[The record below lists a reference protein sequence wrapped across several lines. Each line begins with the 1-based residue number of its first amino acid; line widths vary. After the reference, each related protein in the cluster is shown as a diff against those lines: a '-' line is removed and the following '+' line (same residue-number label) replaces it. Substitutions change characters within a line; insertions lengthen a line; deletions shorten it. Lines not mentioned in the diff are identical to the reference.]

1 MAIKKRTSLRSKAR
15 KRNVADKV
23 QGHSRIAK
31 KEREIKSKDALLLKL
46 KIQKGAKSPA
56 VQPKSKSLDP
66 RQPGISKSAVRRR
79 KRKLK
84 EQLTAK
90 LSDLKSVLDE
100 TVEAENIQK
109 GIISGD
115 IPAGEK
121 EGLEAISR
129 RKLDHR
135 PNPTTVRGSALVE
148 KSEIRRFKAILKEQN
163 FKKSP
168 FPSLRTSIMNNISRS
183 ENEGKRKS
191 YEL

>member
-148 KSEIRRFKAILKEQN
+148 KSEIRRFKAILKEEN

-168 FPSLRTSIMNNISRS
+168 FASLRTSIMNNISRS

>member
-1 MAIKKRTSLRSKAR
+1 MAIKKRTSLRSKAK

-46 KIQKGAKSPA
+46 KIQKGAKSSA
-56 VQPKSKSLDP
+56 VQPKSKNLDP
-66 RQPGISKSAVRRR
+66 HQPGISKSAVRRR

-100 TVEAENIQK
+100 TVEAEKIQK

-115 IPAGEK
+115 ITAGES
-121 EGLEAISR
+121 LQAISR

-148 KSEIRRFKAILKEQN
+148 KSEVRRFKAILKEQN

-168 FPSLRTSIMNNISRS
+168 FASLRTSIMNNISRL
-183 ENEGKRKS
+183 ENEGKK
-191 YEL
+191 

>member
-1 MAIKKRTSLRSKAR
+1 MAIKKRTTLRSKAK
-15 KRNVADKV
+15 KRGVAGKI

-31 KEREIKSKDALLLKL
+31 KGKETKSKEALLLRL
-46 KIQKGAKSPA
+46 KMQKRAESSEVGT
-56 VQPKSKSLDP
+56 KSKILDP

-100 TVEAENIQK
+100 TMEVERRQENTALE
-109 GIISGD
+109 D
-115 IPAGEK
+115 ITAGEK

-135 PNPTTVRGSALVE
+135 PNPSTVRGSALVE
-148 KSEIRRFKAILKEQN
+148 KSESRRFKAILKEQE
-163 FKKSP
+163 FKQSP
-168 FPSLRTSIMNNISRS
+168 FASLRTSIMNNISKLES
-183 ENEGKRKS
+183 KGKN
-191 YEL
+191 